1 MTGHAYRKLARPA
14 QATPRGAGP
23 RHRPGSVASV
33 RKGNGMTPEDEVL
46 AVFARWHHEVE
57 QLAVWSGG
65 EARLHDLLRT
75 AVGIRAEQAR
85 HGVAVMDFPWES
97 LVDRVAQWHY
107 DHPLGTA
114 EYSPADV
121 HDAVSAAV
129 KSTRVEPLEDG
140 VRRGAFMVRRTGGG
154 FRLRYPWDQG
164 PGKVA

>member
-1 MTGHAYRKLARPA
+1 
-14 QATPRGAGP
+14 
-23 RHRPGSVASV
+23 
-33 RKGNGMTPEDEVL
+33 MTPEDEVL

-129 KSTRVEPLEDG
+129 KFDPRRAAGGWCPQRRVHGAEDRWGIPPEVPL
-140 VRRGAFMVRRTGGG
+140 
-154 FRLRYPWDQG
+154 G
-164 PGKVA
+164 PGPRQGGVMSG